1 MAARPPGAGEN
12 EIANRNGPTLIS
24 AAPIYNGLYT
34 EALMSFLRY
43 LMLLSLVIW
52 IGGLIF
58 FAFVLAPTVFAVLP
72 TRQLAGNVVN
82 RSLGIMH
89 WMAIACGVIFAV
101 TSMIDSRIVNGVADP
116 FAARNLLIYA
126 MIILT
131 LVGMFGIASRMLV
144 LRQQMGVIDDVP
156 QDDARRVEFNR
167 LHLWST
173 RIEGSVLVL
182 GLALLYLTARKMA

>member
-1 MAARPPGAGEN
+1 MALTPEV
-12 EIANRNGPTLIS
+12 
-24 AAPIYNGLYT
+24 
-34 EALMSFLRY
+34 LMSFLRY

-72 TRQLAGNVVN
+72 TRQLAGNVVS

-116 FAARNLLIYA
+116 FAGRNLLIYA

-156 QDDARRVEFNR
+156 QSEEHTSE
-167 LHLWST
+167 LQ
-173 RIEGSVLVL
+173 
-182 GLALLYLTARKMA
+182 

>member
-1 MAARPPGAGEN
+1 
-12 EIANRNGPTLIS
+12 
-24 AAPIYNGLYT
+24 
-34 EALMSFLRY
+34 
-43 LMLLSLVIW
+43 MLLSLVIW

-58 FAFVLAPTVFAVLP
+58 FAFVLAPTAFGVLP

-89 WMAIACGVIFAV
+89 WMAISCGVIFAV
-101 TSMIDSRIVNGVADP
+101 TSMLDSRIVHGVVDP
-116 FAARNLLIYA
+116 FAARNLIIYA
-126 MIILT
+126 MIVLT

-167 LHLWST
+167 LHVWST

-182 GLALLYLTARKMA
+182 GLALLYLTARRMA